1 MLLCRRTL
9 AMSPLLQHGN
19 VRFYGGDCA
28 TRGTVRC
35 QMCTI
40 QRYPSH
46 SDGAFRFRK
55 PPLTSMY
62 RRLGLRKYCRPVRFY
77 TAFTAHPIQIGTRT
91 AQTDSLRTLTPDRL
105 LYSGILNA
113 DQQSTFA
120 KEGFI
125 ESPANQ
131 TEAVLIEELAA
142 GFSAKGSL
150 SFSPGLSDV
159 VQSDRA
165 NPHPPVTVTA
175 PNAPPVRNRRF
186 FDSLRRGLR
195 RFRAQLRRENAPVE
209 SFVEPSVRLSID
221 RDEDIELQNAEAD
234 LHGSALTWSRESP
247 EAAEV
252 PEGVRPTRGNAF
264 GGLRRVLRSIR
275 LRSSRIARERRR
287 LESKKSFLSPHRS
300 LPASRSL
307 HFRGK
312 NQSRL
317 LVKLSLPYRPLPSLS
332 PAAPAVSTGASAVQS
347 VHLPVA
353 VHIPGDVAGEEDEIA
368 PRNVGGRADPSGS
381 ALTWTRE
388 SPEMPGSPT
397 RQTQRD
403 NTFGSLRRAFRSIRV
418 RSRRNARERRASG
431 EEPRPV
437 AFSVA
442 SIVAAANLHVSSI
455 LSASSPVAD
464 MGSGPSP
471 GSATT
476 IGPSLDS
483 AMKAARSPASTG
495 AVRVSEGTP
504 MPSNELLEYDTV
516 HIDGEK
522 VNIVSRAVRG
532 DELSSDLRH
541 IREHYKRVP
550 RQKESLQFKGSPPWA
565 NEFDASTVRPPTNT

>member
-19 VRFYGGDCA
+19 VRFYGGDFA

-62 RRLGLRKYCRPVRFY
+62 RRLGL
-77 TAFTAHPIQIGTRT
+77 H
-91 AQTDSLRTLTPDRL
+91 RL

-120 KEGFI
+120 SLI
-125 ESPANQ
+125 SSPQQCRLNR
-131 TEAVLIEELAA
+131 ELAA
-142 GFSAKGSL
+142 GFSAKRSL

-175 PNAPPVRNRRF
+175 PDAPPVRNRRF

-275 LRSSRIARERRR
+275 LRSSRIARERR
-287 LESKKSFLSPHRS
+287 
-300 LPASRSL
+300 ASREQQELPVAPSVAS
-307 HFRGK
+307 GEPTAP
-312 NQSRL
+312 
-317 LVKLSLPYRPLPSLS
+317 LSGEEPV
-332 PAAPAVSTGASAVQS
+332 PAAREIVTAVSTPTVPAPVSFSAEPKGSEDEITPCNPSATPAVPTGASAVQFKR
-347 VHLPVA
+347 LPVA

-495 AVRVSEGTP
+495 AIRVSEGTP